1 MIYTYNTTMEEGL
14 NLRQRQIKDTLR
26 RLRKEKIGY
35 TQQQVADYL
44 QISRSTYTYYETGK
58 TEPDLE
64 NIKKLAKLF
73 GVSVEELLDDAP
85 STKEIRSPSFLHN
98 QWTSEAFLTK
108 DEKRLIQMYRHSPE
122 EVRQKI
128 DELLNGKKNSE

>member
-1 MIYTYNTTMEEGL
+1 MYIIMEEGL
-14 NLRQRQIKDTLR
+14 ELRQRQIKDTLR

-73 GVSVEELLDDAP
+73 GVSVEELLEDTP
-85 STKEIRSPSFLHN
+85 SSNEIHSPSLYRS
-98 QWTSEAFLTK
+98 QWVGDTFLTK
-108 DEKRLIQMYRHSPE
+108 EEKRLIQRYRHCAPE
-122 EVRQKI
+122 IRQKI
-128 DELLNGKKNSE
+128 DQLLCLDKESEN

>member
-1 MIYTYNTTMEEGL
+1 MYNIKMEEGL

-26 RLRKEKIGY
+26 QLRKEKIGY

-85 STKEIRSPSFLHN
+85 SPKEIRSPSLIHS
-98 QWTSEAFLTK
+98 QWTSESFLTK
-108 DEKRLIQMYRHSPE
+108 EERRLIQMYRHCSAE
-122 EVRQKI
+122 TRQKI
-128 DELLNGKKNSE
+128 DELLNENKSSE